1 MGLGNRGVDPGHM
14 LQGNLQPGLDP
25 AGKAGDESQE
35 AVEALDVDD
44 QGGGVISILAMAA
57 WSAGWVHH

>member
-1 MGLGNRGVDPGHM
+1 M